1 MYVCVH
7 THCGAW
13 FVFFPY
19 AHAHRVCWAL
29 MIRAWFKEKGN
40 MHGPRDRERR
50 VCAANGIENRGEK
63 GNLHGAQDT
72 CLEAKHIH
80 NTRLPPTGA
89 HICQSAIQY
98 TASTTHTYPIVLL
111 FWATAAL
118 ATGTLCCPSAP
129 VDLGLVWFAL
139 TFCSVLEIVTTLTIN
154 YGVK

>member
-1 MYVCVH
+1 
-7 THCGAW
+7 
-13 FVFFPY
+13 
-19 AHAHRVCWAL
+19 
-29 MIRAWFKEKGN
+29 
-40 MHGPRDRERR
+40 MHGPRDRERQ

-80 NTRLPPTGA
+80 NT
-89 HICQSAIQY
+89 
-98 TASTTHTYPIVLL
+98 
-111 FWATAAL
+111 FTAAL